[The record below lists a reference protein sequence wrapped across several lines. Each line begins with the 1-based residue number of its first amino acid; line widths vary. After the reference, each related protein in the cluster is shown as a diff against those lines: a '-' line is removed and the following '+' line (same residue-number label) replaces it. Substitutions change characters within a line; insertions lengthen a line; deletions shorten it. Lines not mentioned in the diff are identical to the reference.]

1 MTMNRARPSRGA
13 RSCGELLLTALLL
26 LVAGCAASGTD
37 PLPPDTFTPDP
48 PGMTPVVLAPGHI
61 SLPDRTEMGCTF
73 STDMSEFWFSRS
85 TGSEDFP
92 AYVLMV
98 SYIDGREWSEPVAT
112 SFDPECL
119 EIAPHM
125 APDGERFLFY
135 RQKPDD
141 PAFQEGTWLA
151 ERTAEGWSEPVFF
164 HEGYCITSALDG
176 SYYFCTDHR
185 ENTSRDLAR
194 FRIEAGEPTASQ
206 DLSGTV
212 NSVNFEAHP
221 WVSAEGDLLLFDYAV
236 TDVPFS
242 GKIFVTFRD
251 PDGSWGTPIDLGPEI
266 NDGHT
271 MISSLSPDGEY
282 LLYSQGGDLMWVDA
296 GVVYALRPGG

>member
-1 MTMNRARPSRGA
+1 MMGPVIRTVSGVLFTV
-13 RSCGELLLTALLL
+13 SLCTLS
-26 LVAGCAASGTD
+26 AGCAANGTD
-37 PLPPDTFTPDP
+37 PPQADTFTVDP
-48 PGMTPVVLAPGHI
+48 PGTTPAVLAPGHI
-61 SLPDRTEMGCTF
+61 STPGQVEMGCTF
-73 STDMSEFWFSRS
+73 SVDLSEFWFGRS

-98 SYIDGREWSEPVAT
+98 SYIDGDQWSEPVVA

-119 EIAPHM
+119 EVAPHM

-141 PAFQEGTWLA
+141 PSFQEGTWVA
-151 ERTAEGWSEPVFF
+151 EKTDDGWGEPVFF
-164 HEGYCITSALDG
+164 HTGYCITSALDG
-176 SYYFCTDHR
+176 WYYFCTDHQ
-185 ENTSRDLAR
+185 EATSRDLAR
-194 FRIEAGEPTASQ
+194 FRIEAGEPSAAE
-206 DLSGTV
+206 DLPGTV
-212 NSVNFEAHP
+212 NTVNFEAHP
-221 WVSAEGDLLLFDYAV
+221 WVSADGDLILFDYAV
-236 TDVPFS
+236 LGVPFS
-242 GKIFVTFRD
+242 GKIYVTFRN

-296 GVVYALRPGG
+296 EVVYALRPGG